1 MTFVQ
6 LETFYWIVRLGGF
19 SAAAR
24 RLNASQP
31 AISARIRQL
40 EASLDAKLFDREQKG
55 LQLTATGQ
63 ALLAEAEA
71 LVDHVA
77 RIQNSL
83 GTSEMVGGTVR
94 LGVAEL
100 IAVTWLPALVSRV
113 NAAFPKVRVELDID
127 LTLALLEKLQDGRLD
142 MVFLPDPISDS
153 SFARRSVGRARFQWM
168 ASPRFKIPRQR
179 YRPADLTRWPL
190 MTLSN
195 QSNLHKVLEDW
206 FAAGDAEL
214 KRAHVCNS
222 LTVLTELVVAGI
234 GLGYLSV
241 LQTQRMLEAGILES
255 LEIDPAIA
263 ELEYF
268 AAYPRRGMLSVGPKI
283 AELAAQVSTFSF
295 DGAAHLFTK

>member
-40 EASLDAKLFDREQKG
+40 EASLGAELFDREQKG
-55 LQLTATGQ
+55 VQLTAKGQ
-63 ALLAEAEA
+63 ALVAEAEA

-83 GTSEMVGGTVR
+83 SAPTMVGGTVR

-113 NAAFPKVRVELDID
+113 NEDYPKVRLELDID
-127 LTLALLEKLQDGRLD
+127 LTLALFDKLQTGVLD
-142 MVFLPDPISDS
+142 MVFMPGPISDS
-153 SFARRSVGRARFQWM
+153 TFERRSVGRARFEWM
-168 ASPRFKIPRQR
+168 ASPRLQIPSRR
-179 YRPADLTRWPL
+179 YRPTDLTRWPI

-195 QSNLHKVLEDW
+195 QSNLHRILEDW
-206 FAAGDAEL
+206 FADGDAEL
-214 KRAHVCNS
+214 RRADVCNS
-222 LTVLTELVVAGI
+222 LTVLTELVIAGI

-241 LQTQRMLEAGILES
+241 QQTQEMVESNLLKILDV
-255 LEIDPAIA
+255 DPPIA

-268 AAYPRRGMLSVGPKI
+268 AAYPRRSMLFLGPKI
-283 AELAAQVSTFSF
+283 AELATQVSTFSF
-295 DGAAHLFTK
+295 DGFA